1 MLTRLTA
8 ALALAFGLQSGA
20 FAEDTIKLG
29 VVNIDTG
36 PFAVSGAFV
45 NDGATFAVE
54 TLNADGGALGRKYE
68 LIIQNH
74 DGKPTS
80 AIEAAR
86 KLVQDKGVSFFTGL
100 NASGTALAIESK
112 MSGLNALFVDDTAAS
127 NDLTGKGCTPN
138 YFRIGITDGMQV
150 KTFIELAKRSGV
162 KSWDLMMA
170 DIAVGHDSAKLFA
183 AAAQANGATI
193 NKTLFAPITASDLG
207 SYIAQLIDK
216 PAEGLFMYYPSSGG
230 IALIKQQ
237 APFKLFEKYKTV
249 LSSSMVNEIL
259 IGAHGDASVGLWSA
273 QSYFWSLPG
282 ELNEAFVK
290 SFETRFKRKPTYI
303 DADAYLS
310 FELVHQAILKAG
322 TAEVGAVRSALAG
335 LKTKSLVGDIEMR
348 AADHQLLRPLV
359 IVQATAAGEGKGEI
373 TLRSEL
379 PRDEVEPAVS
389 PECKM

>member
-1 MLTRLTA
+1 MLGRLTA
-8 ALALAFGLQSGA
+8 ALALALGLQGA
-20 FAEDTIKLG
+20 ALAAETIKLG
-29 VVNIDTG
+29 VTNIDSG

-54 TLNADGGALGRKYE
+54 QLNAAGGALGRNYE
-68 LIIQNH
+68 LFIQNH

-80 AIEAAR
+80 AIDAAR
-86 KLVQDKGVSFFTGL
+86 KLVQEKGVSFFTGL

-112 MSGLNALFVDDTAAS
+112 MPGLNALFVDDTAAS

-138 YFRIGITDGMQV
+138 YFRVGITDGMQV
-150 KTFIELAKRSGV
+150 KAFIELAKRSGV

-183 AAAQANGATI
+183 AAAEANGATI

-207 SYIAQLIDK
+207 SYIAQLVEK

-230 IALIKQQ
+230 IAFIKQQ
-237 APFKLFEKYKTV
+237 APFKLFEKYKAV

-273 QSYFWSLPG
+273 QSYYWTLPG
-282 ELNEAFVK
+282 DMNAEFVK
-290 SFETRFKRKPTYI
+290 AFEARFKRKPTYI

-322 TAEVGAVRSALAG
+322 SADVPAVRAALAG
-335 LKTKSLVGDIEMR
+335 LKLKTIVGDVEMR
-348 AADHQLLRPLV
+348 AADHQLLRPLMV
-359 IVQATAAGEGKGEI
+359 VQATAAGPGKGEI
-373 TLRSEL
+373 TLRSQL
-379 PRDEVEPAVS
+379 PREQIEPPVS
-389 PECKM
+389 PDCKM

>member
-1 MLTRLTA
+1 MIKKLLAVAATA
-8 ALALAFGLQSGA
+8 MALQGSAV
-20 FAEDTIKLG
+20 AEETIKLG

-45 NDGATFAVE
+45 NDGAKFAVE
-54 TLNADGGALGRKYE
+54 RLNAEGGALGRKYE

-74 DGKPTS
+74 EGKPAS
-80 AIEAAR
+80 AIEAAK
-86 KLVQDKGVSFFTGL
+86 KLVEEKGVSFFTGL
-100 NASGTALAIESK
+100 NPSGTSLAIESK
-112 MSGLNALFVDDTAAS
+112 MSGLNALFIDATAAS
-127 NDLTGKGCTPN
+127 NDLTGKNCTPN

-150 KTFIELAKRSGV
+150 NAFVELAKRSGI

-170 DIAVGHDSAKLFA
+170 DIAVGHDTAKLFT
-183 AAAQANGATI
+183 AAAQANGATV

-207 SYIAQLIDK
+207 SYIAQLIDN

-237 APFKLFEKYKTV
+237 APFKLFDKYKTV

-273 QSYFWSLPG
+273 QSYFWTMPG
-282 ELNEAFVK
+282 DVNAAFVK
-290 SFETRFKRKPTYI
+290 AFEERYKRKPTYI

-322 TAEVGAVRSALAG
+322 TTDVAAVRGALAG
-335 LKTKSLVGDIEMR
+335 LKASTIVGDVEMR
-348 AADHQLLRPLV
+348 AADHQLLRPLIV
-359 IVQATAAGEGKGEI
+359 VQATKAGEGKGEI
-373 TLRSEL
+373 TMRSTL
-379 PRDEVEPAVS
+379 PRDAIQPAVS

>member
-1 MLTRLTA
+1 MIGRLTA
-8 ALALAFGLQSGA
+8 ALTIALGLQGAALA
-20 FAEDTIKLG
+20 AETIKLG
-29 VVNIDTG
+29 VTNIDSG

-54 TLNADGGALGRKYE
+54 QLNAAGGALGRQYE

-86 KLVQDKGVSFFTGL
+86 KLVQERGVSFFTGL

-112 MSGLNALFVDDTAAS
+112 MPGLNALFIDDTAAS
-127 NDLTGKGCTPN
+127 NDLTGKNCTAN
-138 YFRIGITDGMQV
+138 YFRVGITDGMQV
-150 KTFIELAKRSGV
+150 KTFIDLAKRSGI

-183 AAAQANGATI
+183 AAAEANGATI
-193 NKTLFAPITASDLG
+193 NKTLFAPIAASDLG
-207 SYIAQLIDK
+207 SYIAQLAEK
-216 PAEGLFMYYPSSGG
+216 PADGLFMYFPSSGG

-237 APFKLFEKYKTV
+237 APFKLFEKYKEV

-282 ELNEAFVK
+282 DLNAEFVK
-290 SFETRFKRKPTYI
+290 TFEARFKRKPTYI
-303 DADAYLS
+303 DADAYLA
-310 FELVHQAILKAG
+310 FTLVHQAILKAG
-322 TAEVGAVRSALAG
+322 SAEVPAVRAALVGLRLNTIVGAV
-335 LKTKSLVGDIEMR
+335 EMR
-348 AADHQLLRPLV
+348 AADHQLLRPLMV
-359 IVQATAAGEGKGEI
+359 VQATAAGPGKGEI

-379 PRDEVEPAVS
+379 PREEVEPAVS

>member
-1 MLTRLTA
+1 MLGREIA
-8 ALALAFGLQSGA
+8 ALALALSLQASA
-20 FAEDTIKLG
+20 LAAETIKLG
-29 VVNIDTG
+29 VVNIDSG
-36 PFAVSGAFV
+36 PYAVSGAFV

-54 TLNADGGALGRKYE
+54 QLNAGGGALGRQYE

-112 MSGLNALFVDDTAAS
+112 MPGLNALFVDDTAAS
-127 NDLTGKGCTPN
+127 NDLTGKDCTPN

-150 KTFIELAKRSGV
+150 NAFIDLAKKSGV

-183 AAAQANGATI
+183 AAARANGATV

-207 SYIAQLIDK
+207 SYIAQLMEK

-237 APFKLFEKYKTV
+237 APFKLFEQYKTV

-273 QSYFWSLPG
+273 QSYFWSAPG
-282 ELNEAFVK
+282 EENSAFVK
-290 SFETRFKRKPTYI
+290 AFEARFKRKPTYI

-322 TAEVGAVRSALAG
+322 SADVAAVRTALAG
-335 LKTKSLVGDIEMR
+335 LKTKSIVGDIEMR
-348 AADHQLLRPLV
+348 AADHQLLRPLM
-359 IVQATAAGEGKGEI
+359 IVQATKAGEGKGEI

-379 PRDEVEPAVS
+379 PREEIEPAVS
-389 PECKM
+389 PACKM

>member
-1 MLTRLTA
+1 MIKKLLAVVATA
-8 ALALAFGLQSGA
+8 MALQGSAV
-20 FAEDTIKLG
+20 AEETIKLG

-45 NDGATFAVE
+45 NDGANFAVE
-54 TLNADGGALGRKYE
+54 SLNAQGGALGRKYE

-74 DGKPTS
+74 EGKPAS
-80 AIEAAR
+80 AIEAAK
-86 KLVQDKGVSFFTGL
+86 KLVEEKGVSFFTGL
-100 NASGTALAIESK
+100 NPSGTSLAIESK
-112 MSGLNALFVDDTAAS
+112 MSGLNALFIDATAAS
-127 NDLTGKGCTPN
+127 NDLTGKNCTPN

-150 KTFIELAKRSGV
+150 NAFVELAKQSGI

-170 DIAVGHDSAKLFA
+170 DIAVGHDTAKLFT
-183 AAAQANGATI
+183 AAAQANGATV

-207 SYIAQLIDK
+207 SYIAQLIDN

-237 APFKLFEKYKTV
+237 APFKLFDKYKTV

-273 QSYFWSLPG
+273 QSYFWTMPG
-282 ELNEAFVK
+282 DVNAAFVK
-290 SFETRFKRKPTYI
+290 AFEERYKRKPTYI

-310 FELVHQAILKAG
+310 FQLVHQAILKAG
-322 TAEVGAVRSALAG
+322 TTDVAAVRGALAG
-335 LKTKSLVGDIEMR
+335 LKASTIVGDVEMR
-348 AADHQLLRPLV
+348 AADHQLLRPLIV
-359 IVQATAAGEGKGEI
+359 VQATKAGEGKGEI
-373 TLRSEL
+373 TMRSTL
-379 PRDEVEPAVS
+379 PRDAIQPAVS

>member
-1 MLTRLTA
+1 MIRRLA
-8 ALALAFGLQSGA
+8 AVLALATAFHASA

-36 PFAVSGAFV
+36 PFAVSGAYV

-54 TLNADGGALGRKYE
+54 TLNAQGGALGRKYE
-68 LIIQNH
+68 LFIQNH

-127 NDLTGKGCTPN
+127 NDLTGKGCTQN

-162 KSWDLMMA
+162 RSWDLMMA

-183 AAAQANGATI
+183 AAAEANGATI

-259 IGAHGDASVGLWSA
+259 ISAHGDASVGLWSA

-282 ELNEAFVK
+282 DLNEAFVK
-290 SFETRFKRKPTYI
+290 SFEARFKRKPTYI
-303 DADAYLS
+303 DADAYTS
-310 FELVHQAILKAG
+310 FELVHEAILKAG
-322 TAEVGAVRSALAG
+322 TAEVPAVRAALAG
-335 LKTKSLVGDIEMR
+335 LKTKSLVGDVEMR
-348 AADHQLLRPLV
+348 AADHQLLRPLM

-379 PRDEVEPAVS
+379 PRDQVEPAVS

>member
-1 MLTRLTA
+1 MFGRFAA
-8 ALALAFGLQSGA
+8 ALALAVGIQGSAL
-20 FAEDTIKLG
+20 AEDTIKLG
-29 VVNIDTG
+29 VVNIDSG

-54 TLNADGGALGRKYE
+54 SLNAQGGALGRKYE
-68 LIIQNH
+68 LVIQNH

-86 KLVQDKGVSFFTGL
+86 KLVQDRGVSFFTGL

-112 MSGLNALFVDDTAAS
+112 MPGLNALFVDDTAAS
-127 NDLTGKGCTPN
+127 NDLTGKNCTPN
-138 YFRIGITDGMQV
+138 YFRVGITDGMQV
-150 KTFIELAKRSGV
+150 KTFVELAKRSGV

-183 AAAQANGATI
+183 AAAKANGATV
-193 NKTLFAPITASDLG
+193 NKVLFAPITASDLG
-207 SYIAQLIDK
+207 SYIAQLVDK

-237 APFKLFEKYKTV
+237 APFKLFQKYKTV

-282 ELNEAFVK
+282 ALNADFVK
-290 SFETRFKRKPTYI
+290 AFEARFKRKPTYI

-322 TAEVGAVRSALAG
+322 TTDVAAVRKALAG
-335 LKTKSLVGDIEMR
+335 LKTNSIVGEVEMR
-348 AADHQLLRPLV
+348 AADHQLLRPLMV
-359 IVQATAAGEGKGEI
+359 VQATEAGAGKGEI
-373 TLRSEL
+373 TLRSVL
-379 PRDEVEPAVS
+379 PRDEVEPSVS
-389 PECKM
+389 AECKM